1 MRTILYSLTGFA
13 LSVGLSTTSTR
24 GIGMT
29 HLEILA
35 ERLDKMGEGAVLMA
49 LRSRSL
55 KRPLRSEYY
64 HGQVVAFG
72 QAADML
78 RQEALEREGVDREVS
93 E

>member
-1 MRTILYSLTGFA
+1 MTHSGRAVRVLYI
-13 LSVGLSTTSTR
+13 TTQFKEEAK
-24 GIGMT
+24 MT

-35 ERLDKMGEGAVLMA
+35 GKLDEMGEHAVLMA
-49 LRSRSL
+49 QRSRNL

-78 RQEALEREGVDREVS
+78 RQEALERERIDKE
-93 E
+93 ETE